1 MNAKGHAS
9 VLRIARELAQ
19 IPDYKRCDC
28 YGASYQENQKGRYD
42 VLPDSSVQRQDT
54 GGKVI
59 TKCKTVTPPAG
70 LTARKTE
77 RWVQEQADQFEKE
90 VRNGLVLDSEMLL
103 DDLIDRWFTEYAEK
117 QLKAKTLYDYKK
129 MRPRITAG
137 LGHLKVC
144 DIKPAHLMAFHNNL
158 EEQGVRQDSTFTAT
172 PALLQAAASRGT
184 WSNGEK
190 GLRLA
195 KTR

>member
-1 MNAKGHAS
+1 M
-9 VLRIARELAQ
+9 AQ
-19 IPDYKRCDC
+19 VIKKTKKD
-28 YGASYQENQKGRYD
+28 GTTSYLIRAYSGRT
-42 VLPDSSVQRQDT
+42 QA
-54 GGKVI
+54 GKVI
-59 TKCKTVTPPAG
+59 TKCRTVTPPAG

-129 MRPRITAG
+129 MRARITAG

-144 DIKPAHLMAFHNNL
+144 DIKPAHLMAFYNNL
-158 EEQGVRQDSTFTAT
+158 EEHGVRQDSTFTAT
-172 PALLQAAASRGT
+172 PALLKLLPRGER
-184 WSNGEK
+184 GAMAK
-190 GLRLA
+190 KLRLVR
-195 KTR
+195 TR